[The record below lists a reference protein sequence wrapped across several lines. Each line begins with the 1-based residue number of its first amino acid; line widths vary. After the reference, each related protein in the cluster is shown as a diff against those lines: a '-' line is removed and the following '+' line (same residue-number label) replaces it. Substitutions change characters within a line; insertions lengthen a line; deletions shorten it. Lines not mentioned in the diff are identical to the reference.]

1 MEKSNEKKKNKYAE
15 NMKIRDKRLI
25 ELSIASYNNKL
36 AIQNIE
42 NALIDKA

>member
-1 MEKSNEKKKNKYAE
+1 MEKSNEKKKNKHTE
-15 NMKIRDKRLI
+15 NIKNKDKRLI

-42 NALIDKA
+42 NALINKA